1 MAEKSKLKIAYHIKK
16 EEGRDKPFFN
26 RIGKAFNNKDGSMNL
41 LLDYIPLPVVNKDGT
56 VEQLTINIRD
66 YVPKEKTDS
75 DSFSE

>member
-1 MAEKSKLKIAYHIKK
+1 MAAKSVLKIAYHIKK

-26 RIGKAFNNKDGSMNL
+26 RIGRAFVNKDNSLNL
-41 LLDYIPLPVVNKDGT
+41 LLDYLPLPTVNKDGT

-66 YVPKEKTDS
+66 YVPKEKSDG

>member
-1 MAEKSKLKIAYHIKK
+1 MAEKSKLKIAYHIKN

-26 RIGKAFNNKDGSMNL
+26 RIGRAFVNKDGSINVF
-41 LLDYIPLPVVNKDGT
+41 LDYLPLPTVKKDGT
-56 VEQLTINIRD
+56 VDQLTINIRD

>member
-26 RIGKAFNNKDGSMNL
+26 RIGRAFQNKDGSINVI
-41 LLDYIPLPVVNKDGT
+41 LDYLPLPVVNKDGT
-56 VEQLTINIRD
+56 VEQMTINVRD
-66 YVPKEKTDS
+66 YEPKEKRES

>member
-1 MAEKSKLKIAYHIKK
+1 MADKPKLKIAYHIKN

-26 RIGKAFNNKDGSMNL
+26 RIGRAFTNRDGSINVFLDYLPLPTVKKDGS
-41 LLDYIPLPVVNKDGT
+41 
-56 VEQLTINIRD
+56 VEQMTINIRD